1 MLFRSDLIG
10 GHIDAAIDG
19 ITGLT
24 PHIRSGK
31 LKLLGITNPTRV
43 PEFDAPAIAESLPGY
58 DSRGWFGFLGPAN
71 MPRDVVT
78 LLNQEINRAILLPDV
93 KEKLVGAGLIIVT
106 EPPEFFTNLIK
117 SDYAKYGKLIKDI
130 KFQPQ

>member
-1 MLFRSDLIG
+1 MLG
-10 GHIDAAIDG
+10 
-19 ITGLT
+19 T
-24 PHIRSGK
+24 
-31 LKLLGITNPTRV
+31 TNPMRLPQLADV
-43 PEFDAPAIAESLPGY
+43 PTIGETVPGY
-58 DSRGWFGFLGPAN
+58 EFRGWFGFLAPAAV
-71 MPRDVVT
+71 PRDVVV